1 MSQIIQLKKHFVWSV
16 VGILFTTAVFSQET
30 AKIRT
35 FSGAITATNNGISTF
50 PNLSLGKPAAIFD
63 FSVGSKRWSFDPQL
77 RFSMQGKP
85 WTFIFWGR
93 YKVVNDKKFKFT
105 IGAHPAFSFKEENV
119 LALNGDSKTVMNVYR
134 YAAAEFVP
142 NVILSKNFSVGLYYL
157 YSHGVDPGT
166 TTNSHFIKLN
176 TAISNIKL
184 SEGSF
189 LKWQPQA
196 YYLKMDS
203 REGYYAS
210 SVLTLTTKNC
220 PFAVSSIM
228 NKIIKSDIPGDDFVW
243 NVSLVYNY

>member
-1 MSQIIQLKKHFVWSV
+1 MSQIIQLRKHFVLSV

-184 SEGSF
+184 SESSF

-228 NKIIKSDIPGDDFVW
+228 NKIIKSEIPGDDFVW

>member
-1 MSQIIQLKKHFVWSV
+1 MSQIIQLRKHFVWSV
-16 VGILFTTAVFSQET
+16 VGILFTTTVFSQET

-35 FSGAITATNNGISTF
+35 FSGAITTTNNGISTF

-184 SEGSF
+184 SESSF

>member
-1 MSQIIQLKKHFVWSV
+1 MSQIIQLRKHFVWSV

-35 FSGAITATNNGISTF
+35 FSGAITTTNNGISTF

-184 SEGSF
+184 SESSF

>member
-1 MSQIIQLKKHFVWSV
+1 MSQIIQLRKHFVWSV

-184 SEGSF
+184 SESSF

>member
-1 MSQIIQLKKHFVWSV
+1 MSQIIQLRKHFVLSV
-16 VGILFTTAVFSQET
+16 VGILFATAVFSQET

-93 YKVVNDKKFKFT
+93 YKVVNDEKFKFT

-166 TTNSHFIKLN
+166 TINSHFIKLN

-210 SVLTLTTKNC
+210 SVLTLTTKNS

>member
-1 MSQIIQLKKHFVWSV
+1 MSQITQLRKHFVWSV

-30 AKIRT
+30 AKIRA

-166 TTNSHFIKLN
+166 TINSHFIKLN

>member
-1 MSQIIQLKKHFVWSV
+1 MSQIIQLKKRFALII
-16 VGILFTTAVFSQET
+16 VGILFTTVVFSQEGT
-30 AKIRT
+30 KIRT

-63 FSVGSKRWSFDPQL
+63 FSIKSKRWSFDPQL
-77 RFSMQGKP
+77 RFSMEGKP
-85 WTFIFWGR
+85 WTFLFWGR
-93 YKVVNDKKFKFT
+93 YKVIDDKKIKFT

-119 LALNGDSKTVMNVYR
+119 LALNGDAKTVLNVYR
-134 YAAAEFVP
+134 YVAAEFAP
-142 NVILSKNFSVGLYYL
+142 NVNLTKNFSVGLYYL

-166 TTNSHFIKLN
+166 TANSHFIKLN

-184 SEGSF
+184 TETAF

-203 REGYYAS
+203 RDGYYAS
-210 SVLTLTTKNC
+210 STLTVTTKNC

-228 NKIIKSDIPGDDFVW
+228 NKIIRSDIPGDDFVW
-243 NVSLVYNY
+243 NMSLIYNY

>member
-16 VGILFTTAVFSQET
+16 VGILFATAVFSQET

-93 YKVVNDKKFKFT
+93 YKVINDKKFKFT

-184 SEGSF
+184 SESSF

>member
-1 MSQIIQLKKHFVWSV
+1 MSQIIQLRKHFVWSV

-184 SEGSF
+184 SESSF

-228 NKIIKSDIPGDDFVW
+228 NKIIKSEIPGDDFVW

>member
-1 MSQIIQLKKHFVWSV
+1 MSQIIQLRKHFVWSV

-93 YKVVNDKKFKFT
+93 YKVINDKKFKFT

-184 SEGSF
+184 SESSF

>member
-1 MSQIIQLKKHFVWSV
+1 MSQIIQLRKHFVWSV

-93 YKVVNDKKFKFT
+93 YKVVNDEKFKFT

-228 NKIIKSDIPGDDFVW
+228 NKIIKSEIPGDDFVW

>member
-16 VGILFTTAVFSQET
+16 VGIFFTTAVFSQET

-93 YKVVNDKKFKFT
+93 YKVVNDEKFKFT

-166 TTNSHFIKLN
+166 ITNSHFIKLN

-184 SEGSF
+184 VENTF

-203 REGYYAS
+203 RDGYYVS
-210 SVLTLTTKNC
+210 SALTVTTKNC

-228 NKIIKSDIPGDDFVW
+228 NKIIRSDIPGDDFVW

>member
-1 MSQIIQLKKHFVWSV
+1 MSQIIQLRKHFVWSV

-35 FSGAITATNNGISTF
+35 FSGAITTTNNGISTF

-184 SEGSF
+184 SESSF

-228 NKIIKSDIPGDDFVW
+228 NKIIKSEIPGDDFVW

>member
-1 MSQIIQLKKHFVWSV
+1 MSQIIQLRKHFVWSV

>member
-16 VGILFTTAVFSQET
+16 VGIFFTTAVFSQET

-50 PNLSLGKPAAIFD
+50 PNLTLGKPAAIFD
-63 FSVGSKRWSFDPQL
+63 FSLKSKRWSFDPQL
-77 RFSMQGKP
+77 RFSIQGKP

-93 YKVVNDKKFKFT
+93 YT
-105 IGAHPAFSFKEENV
+105 FKEENV
-119 LALNGDSKTVMNVYR
+119 LALNGDAKTVLNMYR
-134 YAAAEFVP
+134 YAAAEFAP
-142 NVILSKNFSVGLYYL
+142 NFNLTKNFSLGLYYL

-166 TTNSHFIKLN
+166 ITNSHFIKLN

-184 SEGSF
+184 VDNTY

-203 REGYYAS
+203 RDGYYAS
-210 SVLTLTTKNC
+210 STLTVTTKNC

-228 NKIIKSDIPGDDFVW
+228 NKIIRSDIPGDDFVW
-243 NVSLVYNY
+243 NVSLIYNY